1 MLFYFALKCVTIKLT
16 NMSREIWK
24 QIIETVC
31 KNVFDETDNVIDKL
45 DSLYTVS
52 KKGESIEVRQ
62 KKFAESLAPFKE
74 KYPREMLKDF
84 YDYWRETTP
93 SGKKMLFEL
102 KKTWSIELRLARWHK
117 NSKANEKLPNKIGRT
132 TEDAIKKFITDN
144 RI

>member
-1 MLFYFALKCVTIKLT
+1 
-16 NMSREIWK
+16 MSREIWK

>member
-1 MLFYFALKCVTIKLT
+1 
-16 NMSREIWK
+16 MSREIWRE
-24 QIIETVC
+24 IVDFILE
-31 KNVFDETDNVIDKL
+31 NEHMPHEAYIDKL

-117 NSKANEKLPNKIGRT
+117 NSKANEKSSSKIGRT
-132 TEDAIKKFITDN
+132 TEDSISKFIAEN
-144 RI
+144 SI